1 MRSKLELLF
10 DKTVG
15 SVLRK
20 IRLEKQ
26 LTQTQAA
33 DLIGIERPDVVLIE
47 SGSSSIT
54 LFKTILYCKAL
65 GIDLVC
71 LMDNLERSVDS
82 QLDKKE
88 AKEVSAQK
96 GLH

>member
-1 MRSKLELLF
+1 MRSKLELMF
-10 DKTVG
+10 DKIVG

-20 IRLEKQ
+20 VRLEKQ

-33 DLIGIERPDVVLIE
+33 DLIGIDRPDVVLIE

-65 GIDLVC
+65 ELDLVA
-71 LMDNLERSVDS
+71 LMDELEKSVDA
-82 QLDKKE
+82 QLDRAIRPTE
-88 AKEVSAQK
+88 ETQK
-96 GLH
+96 GFH